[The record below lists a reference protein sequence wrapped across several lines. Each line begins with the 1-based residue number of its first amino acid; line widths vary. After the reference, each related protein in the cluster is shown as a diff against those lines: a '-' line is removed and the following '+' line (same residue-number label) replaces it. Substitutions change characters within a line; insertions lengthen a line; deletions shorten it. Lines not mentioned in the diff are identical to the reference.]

1 MPRHQILPSTATP
14 EALAQLIQRNKIETR
29 IHIERIDLEKPEIKE
44 LEHKSSFA
52 GRQMDKLKEQ
62 LKTVTELFKK
72 GVETPY
78 DLTITPTKGIDKLDE
93 NRKFADKCILLGYT
107 EESITLYGLPW
118 SEKDVIVYVDI
129 EGTEYPQ
136 YKEKM
141 SLEQKNALGN
151 SLFGEEES
159 LQDQV
164 SQSQKAKKGIQ
175 QVAKEFHEGLAEGG
189 MKVTKVEGST
199 VHIETG
205 LSKKKIPAEAKK
217 FFESGEL
224 PDSDIGGEKES
235 SFPLG
240 EE

>member
-29 IHIERIDLEKPEIKE
+29 IHVERIDLEEPEIKE

-62 LKTVTELFKK
+62 LKTITNIFKK
-72 GVETPY
+72 GIEVPY
-78 DLTITPTKGIDKLDE
+78 DFTITPTKGIAKLDE
-93 NRKFADKCILLGYT
+93 NRKFADKCVLLGYT
-107 EESITLYGLPW
+107 EENITLYGLPW
-118 SEKDVIVYVDI
+118 AEKDVIVYVDI
-129 EGTEYPQ
+129 VGTEYPQ
-136 YKEKM
+136 YQEKM

-159 LQDQV
+159 LQEEV
-164 SQSQKAKKGIQ
+164 SQRQRAKKSTSKA
-175 QVAKEFHEGLAEGG
+175 AKEFHEGLAEAG
-189 MKVTKVEGST
+189 MKVTKIEGDT

-205 LSKKKIPAEAKK
+205 HKKLPKEAKK

-224 PDSDIGGEKES
+224 PESDIKPPKDNLINP
-235 SFPLG
+235 FA
-240 EE
+240 